1 MPRLL
6 TSVSEVN
13 RDRKPGMIRIHPIIR
28 ITPWS
33 ADSTRPCVAAL
44 LAISLLPEPSPMA
57 ICELIPIP
65 KPIAVAL
72 AKFCTGKTRDNAV
85 MAFSLICA
93 TKKLSTILYREF
105 TSIEMTIG
113 MAMDI
118 ISGKTGFSFINVSF
132 IETPFK

>member
-1 MPRLL
+1 
-6 TSVSEVN
+6 
-13 RDRKPGMIRIHPIIR
+13 
-28 ITPWS
+28 
-33 ADSTRPCVAAL
+33 
-44 LAISLLPEPSPMA
+44 
-57 ICELIPIP
+57 
-65 KPIAVAL
+65 
-72 AKFCTGKTRDNAV
+72 